1 MNTWSNRGT
10 DTRLFHITH
19 LDNLPAILNEGGL
32 LSDKIMQ
39 DRPGA
44 QVIGH
49 GHMKARRL
57 FEYRVAC
64 TENRFVG
71 EFVPFYYCPRPPML
85 YSINRGQTGL
95 KPGCQGDIVHL
106 VTSIGHALAQGRPWA
121 ISDRNAASAAAD
133 FFSDLGKLADL
144 DWQAINAKYWGDCS
158 AAKAAEFLVAD
169 RFDWTGIQA
178 IGCQNEPTL
187 QALHGMLA
195 ACSHQPQLLLRP
207 AWYYPS

>member
-1 MNTWSNRGT
+1 MNTWSNRGQE
-10 DTRLFHITH
+10 TRLFHITH
-19 LDNLPAILNEGGL
+19 LDNLPAILNKGSL

-85 YSINRGQTGL
+85 FSINRGQTGL
-95 KPGCQGDIVHL
+95 KPGCQGDIVHFFARSDRSPVL
-106 VTSIGHALAQGRPWA
+106 SLPALAGQADDAG
-121 ISDRNAASAAAD
+121 NGAAAGAVVGD
-133 FFSDLGKLADL
+133 HAARHAQTLGGGL
-144 DWQAINAKYWGDCS
+144 
-158 AAKAAEFLVAD
+158 
-169 RFDWTGIQA
+169 
-178 IGCQNEPTL
+178 
-187 QALHGMLA
+187 
-195 ACSHQPQLLLRP
+195 
-207 AWYYPS
+207 